1 MSKEISKRLK
11 DMEMCYLLF
20 MQVAKIVSNRKK
32 LISSP
37 DYFNKEAN

>member
-1 MSKEISKRLK
+1 
-11 DMEMCYLLF
+11 METCYVLF
-20 MQVAKIVSNRKK
+20 MQVAKIVSDKKKK